1 MNFNSTDAKQW
12 LRMGPRAMFGQF
24 MINIAKK
31 NKKLMVLS
39 ADLGRS
45 SGLARFKVEFPKQY
59 ISVGISEQ
67 NLVGVA
73 AGLADEG
80 FKVFVTSF
88 APFLSMRAS
97 EQIRMNLGYM
107 KHNVNLVAL
116 GSGLSMGFLG
126 NSHFGLEDIAIMRT
140 IPNLNVTCPAD
151 CSELGKVLDDY
162 AFNDRGPSYIRL
174 TGIPGSKNVYDKN
187 YAYKF
192 GKNITITK
200 GKDILI
206 LSYGSILGQV
216 KLSVDALKKMNINAE
231 LINIVSLKPI
241 DESVISLFKKYKK
254 IITIEEHT
262 SVGGLGSIMAE
273 KILKNDIKS
282 RLFSISLPDK
292 FGPTGTYDYL
302 LKHHGLDS
310 YSITKKIIKLV
321 KKI

>member
-1 MNFNSTDAKQW
+1 MKFNSKDAKQW

-24 MINIAKK
+24 MIDIAKK
-31 NKKLMVLS
+31 NKKLIVLS

-45 SGLARFKVEFPKQY
+45 SGLARFKIEFPKQY

-67 NLVGVA
+67 NLVGIA

-107 KHNVNLVAL
+107 KHSVNLVAL

-140 IPNLNVTCPAD
+140 IPNLNITCPSD

-162 AFNDRGPSYIRL
+162 SSNDRGPSYIRL

-187 YAYKF
+187 YTYNF
-192 GKNITITK
+192 GKNITIHK
-200 GKDILI
+200 GKDVLV
-206 LSYGSILGQV
+206 LCHGSILGQV
-216 KLSVDALKKMNINAE
+216 KLSIKNLQKMNINAE
-231 LINIVSLKPI
+231 LVNVVSLKPI
-241 DESVISLFKKYKK
+241 DERITSLLKKFQK

-273 KILKNDIKS
+273 KILKNKIKT
-282 RLFSISLPDK
+282 RLCSISLPDK

-302 LKHHGLDS
+302 LKYHGLDTE
-310 YSITKKIIKLV
+310 SITKKIISFV
-321 KKI
+321 KKK

>member
-31 NKKLMVLS
+31 NKKLIVLS

-45 SGLARFKVEFPKQY
+45 SGLARFKIEFPKQY
-59 ISVGISEQ
+59 ISIGISEQ

-140 IPNLNVTCPAD
+140 IPNLNVTCPSD

-187 YAYKF
+187 YGYKF

-200 GKDILI
+200 GSDVLI
-206 LSYGSILGQV
+206 LSHGSILGQI
-216 KLSVDALKKMNINAE
+216 KLSIKSLKKINISAE
-231 LINIVSLKPI
+231 LINVVSLKPI
-241 DESVISLFKKYKK
+241 DENVVSLFKKYKK
-254 IITIEEHT
+254 IVTIEEHT

-273 KILKNDIKS
+273 KILKNRIKTE
-282 RLFSISLPDK
+282 LLSISLPDK

-302 LKHHGLDS
+302 LKYHGLDFE
-310 YSITKKIIKLV
+310 SITKKIIKLV
-321 KKI
+321 KKK

>member
-45 SGLARFKVEFPKQY
+45 SGLARFKIEFPKQY

-162 AFNDRGPSYIRL
+162 AFNNRGPSYIRL
-174 TGIPGSKNVYDKN
+174 TGIPGSKNVYEKN
-187 YAYKF
+187 YRYKF

-206 LSYGSILGQV
+206 LSHGSILGQA
-216 KLSVDALKKMNINAE
+216 KLSVKALKKLNIYAE
-231 LINIVSLKPI
+231 LVNIVSLKPI
-241 DESVISLFKKYKK
+241 DEGVTNLFKKYKK
-254 IITIEEHT
+254 IVTIEEHT

-273 KILKNDIKS
+273 KILKNRIKTE
-282 RLFSISLPDK
+282 LLSISLPDK

-302 LKHHGLDS
+302 LKYHGLDS
-310 YSITKKIIKLV
+310 DSITKKIIKLV
-321 KKI
+321 KKK

>member
-24 MINIAKK
+24 MINIAKR

-45 SGLARFKVEFPKQY
+45 SGLARFKIEFPKQY

-140 IPNLNVTCPAD
+140 IPNLNVTCPSD

-187 YAYKF
+187 YGYKF

-200 GKDILI
+200 GSDVLI
-206 LSYGSILGQV
+206 LSHGSILGQI
-216 KLSVDALKKMNINAE
+216 KLSIKSLKKINISAE
-231 LINIVSLKPI
+231 LINVVSLKPI
-241 DESVISLFKKYKK
+241 DENVVSLFKKYKK
-254 IITIEEHT
+254 IVTIEEHT

-273 KILKNDIKS
+273 KILKNRIKTE
-282 RLFSISLPDK
+282 LLSISLPDK

-302 LKHHGLDS
+302 LKYHGLDFE
-310 YSITKKIIKLV
+310 SITKKIIKLV
-321 KKI
+321 KKK

>member
-24 MINIAKK
+24 MVNIAKK

-45 SGLARFKVEFPKQY
+45 SGLARFKIEFPKQY

-107 KHNVNLVAL
+107 KHSVNLVAL

-140 IPNLNVTCPAD
+140 IPNLNVTCPSD

-174 TGIPGSKNVYDKN
+174 TGIPGSQNVYDKN
-187 YAYKF
+187 YGYKF

-200 GKDILI
+200 GNDILI
-206 LSYGSILGQV
+206 LCNGSVLGQV
-216 KLSVDALKKMNINAE
+216 KLSVKALKKININAE
-231 LINIVSLKPI
+231 LINVVSLKPI
-241 DESVISLFKKYKK
+241 DENVINLFKKYKK

-262 SVGGLGSIMAE
+262 SIGGLGSIMAE
-273 KILKNDIKS
+273 KILKNQIKTE
-282 RLFSISLPDK
+282 LFSISLPDK

-302 LKHHGLDS
+302 LKYHGLDS
-310 YSITKKIIKLV
+310 DSLTKKIIKLV
-321 KKI
+321 KKK